1 MCTIGNLCYMHVE
14 KLDLRVEASFIQ
26 EYGKVN
32 DPIIGYIQTLKTR
45 KKNIKIYIFQ
55 DKIKYMPIISK
66 LML

>member
-45 KKNIKIYIFQ
+45 KKKSKYIYS
-55 DKIKYMPIISK
+55 KTKYMPIIYCP
-66 LML
+66 